1 MILVAGATGALG
13 SEICRRLVERGRHV
27 RALTRASSDPAR
39 VAALRA
45 IGADVVQGD
54 LKNHPSLAAACEG
67 VDAVISTVS
76 MIATGK
82 EGDSFQT
89 VDEQGQLA
97 LVRAAAQAGA
107 RHFVYVSFN
116 VDATPESPLV
126 QAKRAVQLALKGSGM
141 TYTILQPSFF
151 MEAWLGPRLGF
162 DYQGGKAQLLG
173 SGDQRISYVSAGDV
187 AEYAV
192 RALDA
197 PSARNATIRFG
208 GAPIS
213 PREAV
218 RIFEEESGRRFD
230 VQEVPQAALE
240 AQWAGAN
247 DPMQRTFA
255 SLMLMCAHGDE
266 VPMDGIPAD
275 FPRELTSVRDYAR
288 RVLAG

>member
-13 SEICRRLVERGRHV
+13 SEICRRLVERGRPV
-27 RALTRASSDPAR
+27 RALTRPTSDRAR
-39 VAALRA
+39 VAALRDL
-45 IGADVVQGD
+45 GASVVQGD
-54 LKNHPSLAAACEG
+54 LKNHPSLVAACDG

-76 MIATGK
+76 MIATGR

-97 LVRAAAQAGA
+97 LVRAAAEAGA
-107 RHFVYVSFN
+107 RQFVYVSFN

-126 QAKRAVQLALKGSGM
+126 QAKRAVQQSLRTSGM
-141 TYTILQPSFF
+141 AYTILQPSFF
-151 MEAWLGPRLGF
+151 MEVWLGPHLGF
-162 DYQGGKAQLLG
+162 DYREGRAQVLG
-173 SGDQRISYVSAGDV
+173 TGEQKISFVSVGDV
-187 AEYAV
+187 AESAV

-208 GAPIS
+208 GSAIS
-213 PREAV
+213 PREVV
-218 RIFEEESGRRFD
+218 RIFEEESGRPYA

-240 AQWAGAN
+240 AQWMGAS

-255 SLMLMCAHGDE
+255 SLMLMCARGDE
-266 VPMDGIPAD
+266 VPDGTIPTD

-288 RVLAG
+288 RVLAT